1 MQAEE
6 ERKTT
11 QFGYQTELRRSLG
24 FADLVF
30 YGLIFMVPIAPM
42 GIFGSVFAGA
52 GGMVALAYVVGMI
65 ALVFTAASYAQ
76 MVRAFPL
83 AGSVYNYAGRGIATP
98 VGFLAGWAILL
109 DYVLVPSLLY
119 LVAAVA
125 MHSTVSAVP
134 VWLWLVIF
142 VLFNTVVNYQGIKMT
157 ALITRVMLVGELIVL
172 AIFIV
177 VAIVALA
184 NGKGHG
190 WSWTPLYNHDT
201 FTWSLVF
208 GAVSIAVLS
217 FLGFDGISMLAEEN
231 TGGANQIGRAMA
243 AALGVAGLLF
253 IAQTWLAALVVPDP
267 AGLIANGDPGGT
279 AFYDAARV
287 AGGGWLATLTAV
299 ATAIA
304 WGVAN
309 SMVAQ
314 VATSRLLY
322 AMARDRQLPKLLA
335 KISAKNRVPTNALS
349 LTAVLSLGI
358 GLWMAW
364 RDDGISLLSSLV
376 NFGALTAFL
385 VLHVAVFWHFIVKNH
400 SRDWIRHLLLPL
412 IGFAILAYVVINAN
426 VAAQRLGFVWLG
438 LGVIVLIVLYSTG
451 RRPELSGLNEEGE
464 AGLNEEAEAGL
475 NEEAEAGLNEEAEAG
490 LNEGGEA

>member
-1 MQAEE
+1 MLHEITIVDGLPVHTRGGNSTMQTGDVAEPE
-6 ERKTT
+6 SGPAAGEGPK
-11 QFGYQTELRRSLG
+11 FGYRTELRRSLG

-42 GIFGSVFAGA
+42 GIFGSVFEGA

-83 AGSVYNYAGRGIATP
+83 AGSVYNYAGRGIAAP

-125 MHSTVSAVP
+125 MHSTVGAVP

-172 AIFIV
+172 AIFLV
-177 VAIVALA
+177 VAVVALA

-231 TGGANQIGRAMA
+231 TGGAGQIGRAMA

-253 IAQTWLAALVVPDP
+253 IAQTWLAALLVPDP
-267 AGLIANGDPGGT
+267 AGLIANGDPDGT
-279 AFYDAARV
+279 AFYDSARV
-287 AGGGWLATLTAV
+287 AGGAWLATLTAV

-322 AMARDRQLPKLLA
+322 AMARDGQLPKVLA
-335 KISAKNRVPTNALS
+335 RISPKNRVPTNALS
-349 LTAVLSLGI
+349 LTAALSLAI

-385 VLHVAVFWHFIVKNH
+385 VLHVSVFWHYVIRRH
-400 SRDWIRHLLLPL
+400 SRNLVSHLLLPL

-438 LGVIVLIVLYSTG
+438 LGVIVLIVLYTTG
-451 RRPELSGLNEEGE
+451 RRPELSGLNETEGE
-464 AGLNEEAEAGL
+464 A
-475 NEEAEAGLNEEAEAG
+475 
-490 LNEGGEA
+490 